1 MILNHLSLNNACFI
15 LSDATYLHA
24 EQLIERLQN
33 YITVNMEL
41 FLTTGMLDDIPTHL
55 VKHLAQF
62 VRQKQAEKSPV
73 SRSNCLALEAM
84 VAHADWL
91 ALQDIPHPIPRANVS
106 SRKRSFHFK
115 SSPTGPSPLLPR
127 PVIGDIPHYNPSTRP
142 QGAIRRPQSSEDMF
156 VMDDTDMVLSSINPA
171 PRPPVWKAPSK
182 PRYVKFHDYR
192 K

>member
-1 MILNHLSLNNACFI
+1 
-15 LSDATYLHA
+15 
-24 EQLIERLQN
+24 
-33 YITVNMEL
+33 MEL

-62 VRQKQAEKSPV
+62 AKQKQAEKSPI

-84 VAHADWL
+84 VVHADWL
-91 ALQDIPHPIPRANVS
+91 ALQDIPHPIHRANVS

-127 PVIGDIPHYNPSTRP
+127 PLIGDTPHYNPTTRP
-142 QGAIRRPQSSEDMF
+142 QGAIRRPQSKEDIF
-156 VMDDTDMVLSSINPA
+156 TMDDTDVVPPSINPV